1 MHINIE
7 VFSKL
12 ILSFWVCVAG
22 YAQKTQNE
30 KFAYLCN
37 TSRKTLI
44 VSFYKLIVSL
54 WVCEARHAHSTQSN
68 KFTISLQYLKKNV
81 KGEIDLSPTDKI
93 QRFLQVG
100 TIILSVCGQACPN
113 YRKIRSFLFFC
124 SSLRKK

>member
-100 TIILSVCGQACPN
+100 TIVLSVCSLGMPKLPKN
-113 YRKIRSFLFFC
+113 KKFSIFLQ
-124 SSLRKK
+124 